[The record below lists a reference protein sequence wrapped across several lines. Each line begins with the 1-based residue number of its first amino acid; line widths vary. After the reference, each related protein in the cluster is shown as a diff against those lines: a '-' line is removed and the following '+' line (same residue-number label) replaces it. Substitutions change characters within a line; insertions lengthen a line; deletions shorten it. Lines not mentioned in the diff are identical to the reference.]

1 MRSPR
6 ETALALWTRW
16 AEDPAGSM
24 KACAPDIIYTLNV
37 SPDVLQLGGE
47 IVGWE
52 AVNARM
58 CGIRDVF
65 DYLVYIPRIMTVEDN
80 VVRANIEIILRHK
93 PSGELLTG
101 YIRNVLT
108 ARDGMVARVD
118 EYVDAPLIETFM
130 RLFSSG
136 QEGAGERIAASD
148 GADAADAK
156 SCPVQKPS
164 DS

>member
-24 KACAPDIIYTLNV
+24 KNCAPDIVYTLNV
-37 SPDVLQLGGE
+37 SPQALQLGGE
-47 IVGWE
+47 TVGWE

-58 CGIRDVF
+58 CGIREVF
-65 DYLVYIPRIMTVEDN
+65 DYLVYIPRIMAVEGN
-80 VVRANIEIILRHK
+80 MVRANIEIILRHR
-93 PSGELLTG
+93 PSGELLSG
-101 YIRNVLT
+101 NIRNVLT

-130 RLFSSG
+130 RLFADRG
-136 QEGAGERIAASD
+136 ETEAAGDSVSALD
-148 GADAADAK
+148 K
-156 SCPVQKPS
+156 S
-164 DS
+164 